1 MNTTSTQ
8 SGYYQAVSDTHNAG
22 FMRRALAH
30 LIDGIL
36 LSTFLAACFIVF
48 YGDSQWLTLQNS
60 WSVNYIFYEELLP
73 LVLAVAFWVKKA
85 ATPGKMVMN
94 TKVVD
99 ANTGLNISTSQALLR
114 YISYFISAL
123 PLGLGFI
130 WILIDEQNRA
140 WHDLIAGTVVV
151 KQA

>member
-8 SGYYQAVSDTHNAG
+8 SGYYYAVSDARNAG

-36 LSTFLAACFIVF
+36 LSTCLAACFMVF
-48 YGDSQWLTLQNS
+48 YGDSQWLSLQDS
-60 WSVNYIFYEELLP
+60 WSLNYAFYEELLP
-73 LVLAVAFWVKKA
+73 MILAVAFWVKKA

-99 ANTGLNISTSQALLR
+99 AKTGLNISTRQGVIR
-114 YISYFISAL
+114 YLSYFVSAL

-130 WILIDEQNRA
+130 WILIDEQNRG
-140 WHDLIAGTVVV
+140 WHDLIAGTVVL
-151 KQA
+151 KHH

>member
-1 MNTTSTQ
+1 
-8 SGYYQAVSDTHNAG
+8 
-22 FMRRALAH
+22 
-30 LIDGIL
+30 
-36 LSTFLAACFIVF
+36 
-48 YGDSQWLTLQNS
+48 
-60 WSVNYIFYEELLP
+60 
-73 LVLAVAFWVKKA
+73 
-85 ATPGKMVMN
+85 MN